1 MWPLQHKIRGLC
13 VRVLG
18 GLCRTAEPIE
28 IPFGLAGLFSKE
40 KISKGGLRDEYGKSE
55 ENRISGEAYDVK
67 ARKQQ
72 KKDKSER
79 KADCL

>member
-1 MWPLQHKIRGLC
+1 MWPLQHKIRGLS

-28 IPFGLAGLFSKE
+28 IPFGWAGLFSKE
-40 KISKGGLRDEYGKSE
+40 KISKRGDEYGKSE